1 MSANLENSAV
11 ATGLEKVSFH
21 SNPKEGRGQTMFK
34 LPHSCTHFG
43 IEVALVLR
51 LLDLPSSL
59 DLVFLQV
66 VLRELTFIFYPSH
79 SHFDHLY
86 SEHMFSSKSLHC
98 YSFITFFSR
107 QYRMSQHIPNET
119 NPTFD
124 KFSHFYRNF
133 FS

>member
-1 MSANLENSAV
+1 MPANLENSAV
-11 ATGLEKVSFH
+11 AIRLEKNFISI
-21 SNPKEGRGQTMFK
+21 PKAVLKMFK